1 MQIFSFDSNFIS
13 YPVELNPNSRLLD
26 NGGNLAGVLDQLRD
40 KEPEKFE
47 LLNQEV
53 NRLLPEYDRILFD
66 TPDTGQR
73 SFLLRTTRGKHKV
86 QAEDL
91 STGTLFALAI
101 LTLAYIPDHPPLIC
115 IEEPDHG
122 IHPRLLRDL
131 QDALYRLS
139 YPESVGEKRDPIQ
152 IICTTHSPYFLD
164 LFRDHPEEVVIAS
177 KKDGFVTFERL
188 SERFDI
194 ESYKVMKVAI
204 LSESE
209 VDEAFTRIIVS
220 AILGEEIEKV
230 EYPLRFR
237 GWYGVL
243 QLIPTVIKSL
253 YYQTDAEAFAIV
265 VDSDETL
272 IHNPSH
278 EQTIDSNCRLCQIKK
293 VIEQPQNSLALIPNR
308 SKIKT
313 AVGLAV
319 PAIEAWYQCGID
331 APANRLATD
340 LSDIEKLF
348 PDGFGS
354 FAQNIRG
361 WKNS

>member
-1 MQIFSFDSNFIS
+1 
-13 YPVELNPNSRLLD
+13 
-26 NGGNLAGVLDQLRD
+26 
-40 KEPEKFE
+40 
-47 LLNQEV
+47 
-53 NRLLPEYDRILFD
+53 
-66 TPDTGQR
+66 
-73 SFLLRTTRGKHKV
+73 
-86 QAEDL
+86 
-91 STGTLFALAI
+91 
-101 LTLAYIPDHPPLIC
+101 
-115 IEEPDHG
+115 
-122 IHPRLLRDL
+122 
-131 QDALYRLS
+131 
-139 YPESVGEKRDPIQ
+139 
-152 IICTTHSPYFLD
+152 
-164 LFRDHPEEVVIAS
+164 
-177 KKDGFVTFERL
+177 
-188 SERFDI
+188 
-194 ESYKVMKVAI
+194 MKVAL

-293 VIEQPQNSLALIPNR
+293 IISETQNSLKLIPNR
-308 SKIKT
+308 QQIKT

-331 APANRLATD
+331 AQASEAAWLVASKERRYSHIKQKLKKDVYKVDRASIPLMTKYAVEAANRLATD

-354 FAQNIRG
+354 FAQDIRD
-361 WKNS
+361 WKDS

>member
-1 MQIFSFDSNFIS
+1 
-13 YPVELNPNSRLLD
+13 
-26 NGGNLAGVLDQLRD
+26 
-40 KEPEKFE
+40 
-47 LLNQEV
+47 
-53 NRLLPEYDRILFD
+53 
-66 TPDTGQR
+66 
-73 SFLLRTTRGKHKV
+73 
-86 QAEDL
+86 
-91 STGTLFALAI
+91 
-101 LTLAYIPDHPPLIC
+101 
-115 IEEPDHG
+115 
-122 IHPRLLRDL
+122 
-131 QDALYRLS
+131 
-139 YPESVGEKRDPIQ
+139 
-152 IICTTHSPYFLD
+152 
-164 LFRDHPEEVVIAS
+164 
-177 KKDGFVTFERL
+177 
-188 SERFDI
+188 
-194 ESYKVMKVAI
+194 MKVAL

-237 GWYGVL
+237 GWHGVL

-293 VIEQPQNSLALIPNR
+293 IISETQNSLKLIPNR
-308 SKIKT
+308 SKIKI

-331 APANRLATD
+331 AQASEAAWLVASKERRYSHIKQKLKKDVYKVDRASIPLMTKYAVEAANRLATD

-354 FAQNIRG
+354 FAQDIRD
-361 WKNS
+361 WKDS